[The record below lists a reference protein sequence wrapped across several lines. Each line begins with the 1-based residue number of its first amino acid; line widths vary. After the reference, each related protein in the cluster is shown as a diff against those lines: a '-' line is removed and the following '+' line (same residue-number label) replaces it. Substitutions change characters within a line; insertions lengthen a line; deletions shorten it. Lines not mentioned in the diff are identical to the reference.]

1 MTQMDLARITGIP
14 QPTLSRAL
22 ANPVRI
28 SGTHRKICKF
38 ANISL
43 EGTAATVRTQQ
54 ALVQAVLS
62 VWDGTPEHAQ
72 SIARLLSAG
81 AKLEA
86 HATARAVHSK
96 KTDAAR

>member
-1 MTQMDLARITGIP
+1 MSQMELSRKTGIP
-14 QPTLSRAL
+14 QSTLSRAL
-22 ANPVRI
+22 DNPVRI
-28 SGTHRKICKF
+28 SETHRKICKF

-43 EGTAATVRTQQ
+43 EGADSTVRTQQ
-54 ALVQAVLS
+54 ALIAAVLS

-86 HATARAVHSK
+86 HGTARAVQSRK
-96 KTDAAR
+96 NDAVR